1 MTAATVLAQ
10 SAVLLNDPA
19 QSTWTNTVLLPCLT
33 KAGEELEQHF
43 EVNEIPIQKQ
53 VSIVINV
60 DTGDTELDEYP
71 TDFVEPIS
79 LWEHTENSTED
90 YVKVREVEFIDMNM
104 DDTDQ
109 IVQWAY
115 RNGKIYINPPTT
127 DRDIKLYYVRSMAPL
142 DTTGATV
149 EVQQA
154 KNFLAARTAQIAAAN
169 IGNNPSK
176 AASLEEDVTTCLDR
190 LIRRMLKNKQGVGGA
205 RRIGYKGART
215 TRLG

>member
-53 VSIVINV
+53 VSIVIEV
-60 DTGDTELDEYP
+60 TTADTELAQLP
-71 TDFVEPIS
+71 TDMVEPIH
-79 LWEHTENSTED
+79 LWERTDDSTED
-90 YVKVREVEFIDMNM
+90 WIKVREVEFIDMNM
-104 DDTDQ
+104 NDTNQ

-115 RNGKIYINPPTT
+115 RNGKIYINSPTT
-127 DRDIKLYYVRSMAPL
+127 DREVKLDYVRSMTAL
-142 DTTGATV
+142 DSTGATV